1 MPDIPAKLCG
11 SLAPYVLL
19 VACTMPCC
27 HVHAS
32 MQIISQGH
40 TVDLTGRTVPD
51 VICTVEDCPYCQL

>member
-1 MPDIPAKLCG
+1 
-11 SLAPYVLL
+11 
-19 VACTMPCC
+19 MPCC

-51 VICTVEDCPYCQL
+51 VICSVEDCPYCQLQTPLFLAIHAC